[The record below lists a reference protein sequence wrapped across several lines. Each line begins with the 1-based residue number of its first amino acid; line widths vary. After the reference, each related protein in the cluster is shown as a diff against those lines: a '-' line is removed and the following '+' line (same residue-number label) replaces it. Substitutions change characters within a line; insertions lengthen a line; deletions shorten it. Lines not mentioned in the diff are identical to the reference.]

1 MSIRMMLA
9 MNQVRRDIQ
18 RAQIVDNRHRRR
30 AQLAGNIAE
39 DGAVD
44 NGEVASAL
52 QRQSEIANIQFR
64 PVSSGKRVVEQDA
77 ETGSRHGD
85 ALSARA
91 RAIGAMCSR

>member
-1 MSIRMMLA
+1 MLA

-44 NGEVASAL
+44 DREVAAAH
-52 QRQSEIANIQFR
+52 QRQREIANIQFR
-64 PVSSGKRVVEQDA
+64 PVPCGKRVVGEQDA
-77 ETGSRHGD
+77 ETGSLHGD
-85 ALSARA
+85 DVSARA